1 MLLEGR
7 TIVVSDRDSGLA
19 RAVIAACE
27 REGATVTSAMDHVD
41 CLVLLCSDSNTS
53 DLRAR
58 IETEVYAPLEL
69 TKHAVP
75 LMKAQG
81 RGSIVFVN
89 ATADA
94 AAWGAL
100 YTGVQVLA
108 KELGP
113 ANVRVNTVVPAA
125 GEPPDTVA
133 DVVVFFASDLSA
145 IVTGQSLVVSG

>member
-1 MLLEGR
+1 MG
-7 TIVVSDRDSGLA
+7 
-19 RAVIAACE
+19 E
-27 REGATVTSAMDHVD
+27 RVD
-41 CLVLLCSDSNTS
+41 CLVLVCTDSNVA

-58 IETEVYAPLEL
+58 IEAEVFGPLEL
-69 TKHAVP
+69 TKQAVGP
-75 LMKAQG
+75 MKAQG

-89 ATADA
+89 ATADPA
-94 AAWGAL
+94 VWGAL

-125 GEPPDTVA
+125 DESPDKVA